1 MTQKKQIARK
11 NARRASYL
19 GVLMLLSAVDGRL
32 VVWWSVCSGVV
43 LISEEG
49 PVVRVRLR
57 TRENGDEGRPIGRD
71 DDDKDWSKRQRRRQK
86 RKNKQQRQHK
96 KTETTQ
102 KNRDNTKKTETTHKE
117 EATQNMGQQPTTI
130 ARVVVVLASYL

>member
-86 RKNKQQRQHK
+86 RKNKPQRQHK

>member
-1 MTQKKQIARK
+1 MTKQSSW
-11 NARRASYL
+11 SYL

-32 VVWWSVCSGVV
+32 VGWWSSCSGVV

-71 DDDKDWSKRQRRRQK
+71 DDDKD
-86 RKNKQQRQHK
+86 
-96 KTETTQ
+96 
-102 KNRDNTKKTETTHKE
+102 
-117 EATQNMGQQPTTI
+117 
-130 ARVVVVLASYL
+130 